1 MADSCDEA
9 EVMADE
15 RVEADVGDEALCAF
29 ELENETLDTELS
41 IESPSRGRDWR
52 SEIGT
57 AGVLG
62 GCS

>member
-15 RVEADVGDEALCAF
+15 SVEADVGDEALGAF
-29 ELENETLDTELS
+29 EFENETLGTELS
-41 IESPSRGRDWR
+41 IESPSRGLHGR
-52 SEIGT
+52 SDTEA
-57 AGVLG
+57 AGVLC